1 MNILYLKG
9 YKWLLSQN
17 RRALAKC
24 IKPFLKKALKWKD
37 VSALASTIPSFP
49 QNLLHLQYAV
59 WNFVMIMLEIDFTK
73 QDYIMRQKTVI
84 TNLLQSATNVLYKVF
99 HSVQSQSGV
108 TEVYKKW
115 VRYCNVY
122 QAVITK
128 CAKYYKFD
136 IKPVKLVI
144 TGALYNNTVCHTES
158 VKLQSEM

>member
-49 QNLLHLQYAV
+49 QNLLHIQYAV

-84 TNLLQSATNVLYKVF
+84 TNLLQMFYTKCFIRYKV
-99 HSVQSQSGV
+99 SQVWQKFIKSESGIA
-108 TEVYKKW
+108 TCI
-115 VRYCNVY
+115 R
-122 QAVITK
+122 
-128 CAKYYKFD
+128 
-136 IKPVKLVI
+136 L
-144 TGALYNNTVCHTES
+144 S
-158 VKLQSEM
+158 LQSVPNITSLA

>member
-49 QNLLHLQYAV
+49 QNLLHIQYAV

-84 TNLLQSATNVLYKVF
+84 TNLLQMFYTKYFIRYKV
-99 HSVQSQSGV
+99 SQVWQKFIKSESGIA
-108 TEVYKKW
+108 T
-115 VRYCNVY
+115 CNR
-122 QAVITK
+122 
-128 CAKYYKFD
+128 
-136 IKPVKLVI
+136 L
-144 TGALYNNTVCHTES
+144 S
-158 VKLQSEM
+158 LQSVPNITSLT